1 MIRAF
6 VRFFLKILFRI
17 EVQGRF
23 PEPAP
28 ERLLIIS
35 NHQSFLD
42 PILVGA
48 FVSPDVTWVVHQQ
61 IHDRWYFR
69 WFIDL
74 TRHVVVDAG
83 RARGIRGLMREIEQG
98 RAVVIFP
105 EGRITVTGGLMKIYD
120 GPAFLAAKTGAA
132 VLPVVIDGALH
143 TPLGR
148 MQAPF
153 PKRWF
158 PRIRIT
164 IRPLE
169 TLEMPPGRS
178 GRERRRR
185 AGDKMRR
192 MMEEA
197 LYQAR
202 PRRTIPEAFLEAV
215 RVYGTGSAVVDDIRQ
230 AGQTYGRLLKGALA
244 LGRLTARLA
253 PEGEVVGVLLPN
265 SGPAVA
271 LLLGL
276 MAARRTPAMLN
287 YSAGPEG
294 LRAACAAAGVKT
306 VITSRAFLDHP
317 RLAGI
322 PEQLVGVRLVYLE
335 DLRRQF
341 GLLDRLWLVSRGK
354 GWLKRALRRLRPE
367 DPAVVLFTSGSEGLP
382 KGVVLSHDSILA
394 NVAQIRA
401 VIEFTNRD
409 KFMSALPIFHSF
421 GLTGGVLLPLLHG
434 AQIFLYPSPLH
445 FRVIPELIYDRNC
458 TVLLGTPTF
467 LDRYGRA
474 AHPYDFYSVRYVV
487 AGAEKLSEET
497 RRLWLDKFGIR
508 ILEGYGVTECSPVIS
523 LNTPF
528 AYRPGSVGKLL
539 PGIEWRV
546 VPVPGI
552 TEGGELHVRGDNV
565 MLGYWRHTAPRKL
578 EPPSSSLGPGWY
590 ATGDVVTVDEDGYLF
605 IRDRLRRFAK
615 VAGEMIPLEATERIA
630 AETSPRHRSAATAV
644 ARPGRGDVIVLFTCD
659 PEMNRAA
666 LTAAARRLGLPELAL
681 PRRVVHVDRLP
692 LLATGKPDYL
702 QLRAMAEK
710 ELEGG

>member
-1 MIRAF
+1 MIRSV
-6 VRFFLKILFRI
+6 VRFLLRLLFRV
-17 EVQGRF
+17 EVTGRF
-23 PEPAP
+23 PDPAP
-28 ERLLIIS
+28 ERLLIIA

-61 IHDRWYFR
+61 IYDRPYFR
-69 WFIDL
+69 WFINF

-148 MQAPF
+148 MQPPF

-215 RVYGTGSAVVDDIRQ
+215 RIYGKGSAVVDDLRQ
-230 AGQTYGRLLKGALA
+230 EGQTYGRLLKGAVA
-244 LGRLTARLA
+244 LGRLTSRLA
-253 PEGEVVGVLLPN
+253 PEGEVLGVLLPN
-265 SGPAVA
+265 SGPTVA

-276 MAARRTPAMLN
+276 MAARRIPAMLN
-287 YSAGPEG
+287 YSAGAEG
-294 LRAACAAAGVKT
+294 LRAACAAADVKT
-306 VITSRAFLDHP
+306 VISSRAFLEHP

-322 PEQLVGVRLVYLE
+322 PEQLAGVRLVYLE
-335 DLRRQF
+335 DLRKQF
-341 GLLDRLWLVSRGK
+341 GFFDRLWLVFRGK
-354 GWLKRALRRLRPE
+354 RWLKGAIRRLRPE
-367 DPAVVLFTSGSEGLP
+367 DPAAVLFTSGSEGLP
-382 KGVVLSHDSILA
+382 KGVVLSHDSMLA
-394 NVAQIRA
+394 NLAQIRA
-401 VIEFTNRD
+401 VIDFTNRD
-409 KFMSALPIFHSF
+409 KLMNALPMFHSF
-421 GLTGGVLLPLLHG
+421 GLTAGVLLPLLSG
-434 AQIFLYPSPLH
+434 ARVFLYPSPLH
-445 FRVIPELIYDRNC
+445 FRVIPELVYDRNC
-458 TVLLGTPTF
+458 TALLGTPTF

-497 RRLWLDKFGIR
+497 RRLWLEKFGIR

-523 LNTPF
+523 VNTPC
-528 AYRPGSVGKLL
+528 AYRPGSVGKFL
-539 PGIEWRV
+539 PGIEWKI
-546 VPVPGI
+546 VPVAGI
-552 TEGGELHVRGDNV
+552 AEGGELHVRGDNL

-578 EPPSSSLGPGWY
+578 EPPSSGVGPGWY

-615 VAGEMIPLEATERIA
+615 VAGEMIPLETTERIA
-630 AETSPRHRSAATAV
+630 AEASPARPSAATAV
-644 ARPGRGDVIVLFTCD
+644 AEPGRGDVIVLFTCD
-659 PEMNRAA
+659 PDLDRGA
-666 LTAAARRLGLPELAL
+666 LAAAARRLGLPELAL
-681 PRRVVHVDRLP
+681 PRRIVRVDKLP
-692 LLATGKPDYL
+692 LLASGKVDSV
-702 QLRAMAEK
+702 QLKAMAEQ
-710 ELEGG
+710 ELAR